1 MNEEAKWFVVHTY
14 SGYEKLV
21 VENIK
26 KVIKSQNFGNL
37 IKDAIVPTE
46 KVKELRNGKF
56 KEVEKKLFP
65 GYVIV
70 KMIFNNESWFAI
82 KNVKGVTGFVG
93 DPYNPNSLSQNEID
107 ELGIEKHTVNVDYKV
122 GDVVNIVSGSFEGFS
137 GKVEEIN
144 KDTSKVRVIVS
155 VFGRNTPIEV
165 DLDKVILK
173 V

>member
-1 MNEEAKWFVVHTY
+1 MDDEARWFVIHTY
-14 SGYEKLV
+14 SGYEKMV

-26 KVIKSQNFGNL
+26 KAIKSENFGNL

-56 KEVEKKLFP
+56 REVEKKLFP

-93 DPYNPNSLSQNEID
+93 DPYNPNSLSQGEVD
-107 ELGIEKHTVNVDYKV
+107 KLGIEKHTVKVDYKV
-122 GDVVNIVSGSFEGFS
+122 GDVVRIVSGAFEGFN
-137 GKVEEIN
+137 GKVEEI
-144 KDTSKVRVIVS
+144 DEDASKVKVVVS
-155 VFGRNTPIEV
+155 VFGRNTSIDV
-165 DLDKVILK
+165 DLEKVVLK
-173 V
+173 D

>member
-93 DPYNPNSLSQNEID
+93 DPYNPNSLSQSEID

-144 KDTSKVRVIVS
+144 KDTSKVRVVVS

>member
-56 KEVEKKLFP
+56 KEIEKKLFP

-93 DPYNPNSLSQNEID
+93 DPYNPNSLSQSEID

-144 KDTSKVRVIVS
+144 KDTSKVRVVVS